1 MRITNQMMVN
11 SSISNIQGNKSQ
23 LNDLSTQLSTQKK
36 INKPSD
42 DPIIAIRALRL
53 RSSLDEVTQYL
64 GKNIPDASSWLSVTH
79 DALDES
85 NKIIQDLYNY
95 CVQGSTDSYSESE
108 RNTLAESLN
117 KLVEAYYEQ
126 GNVDY
131 AGRYVFTGHATDKPL
146 TYQSDE
152 TAKDVDYTITQNFT
166 REDLSN
172 KTAYTNAYT
181 NDDIINLNVKT
192 DANGN
197 IITPNITDV
206 HRIQLAYDEING
218 KTFSMSMGDNNSANI
233 TIADDG
239 SVTVTKNDDGTANVT
254 GIVNANGETIDSLDD
269 GSGNPVS
276 ITFTADSNYIPGD
289 DEIAINSQLG
299 EVLLGENVYK
309 SVYADNAFSVTYE
322 KSNFIKGDIDPTM
335 YFNCVDNNTG
345 IEYNKQSEDIE
356 YIINFSQKIKVNT
369 EADEAFN
376 IYLGRNVDDLVNAV
390 QNVLDINDQ
399 ISKIESMQKEGQYS
413 DEASQKKL
421 SDIMEGLT
429 KQRDFAKS
437 KMKDAFEAGIGQMQG
452 YQEQVSNAKADVGNR
467 QIRLDL
473 TKTRLTEQKTNFTD
487 LKSQNEDIDLE
498 EIVVTY
504 TSAQLVYQAALSAAS
519 KVVQQTLLDFLG

>member
-1 MRITNQMMVN
+1 MRITNQMMIN
-11 SSISNIQGNKSQ
+11 SSIANIQTNKSQ
-23 LNDLSTQLSTQKK
+23 INTMDTQLSTQKK

-53 RSSLDEVTQYL
+53 RSSLDQVTQYVD
-64 GKNIPDASSWLSVTH
+64 KNIPDASSWLSVTQ
-79 DALDES
+79 DALAQGYD
-85 NKIIQDLYNY
+85 IVYQLYSY
-95 CVQGSTDSYSESE
+95 CNQGASDSYSSDE
-108 RNTLAESLN
+108 RNTIIQTLD
-117 KLVEAYYEQ
+117 KLKNSYYVQ
-126 GNVDY
+126 GDVDY
-131 AGRYVFTGHATDKPL
+131 AGRYVFTGFATDRPL
-146 TYQSDE
+146 TYPSDVKAAE
-152 TAKDVDYTITQNFT
+152 ADYTITQSFD
-166 REDLSN
+166 RENISE
-172 KTAYTNAYT
+172 KKVYTNAYT
-181 NDDIINLNVKT
+181 NEDIINLNVKKDT
-192 DANGN
+192 DGK
-197 IITPNITDV
+197 IVTPNVATV
-206 HRIQLAYDEING
+206 HRIQLGYSEVDADG
-218 KTFSMSMGDNNSANI
+218 TFKI
-233 TIADDG
+233 TDASG
-239 SVTVTKNDDGTANVT
+239 NVATVTKNDDGTANVT

-345 IEYNKQSEDIE
+345 IEYNKQREDIE

-421 SDIMEGLT
+421 SEIKEGLT

-437 KMKDAFEAGIGQMQG
+437 KMKDTFEAGIGQMQG

-519 KVVQQTLLDFLG
+519 KVVRQTLLDFLG

>member
-218 KTFSMSMGDNNSANI
+218 RTFSMSMGDNNSANI

-239 SVTVTKNDDGTANVT
+239 SVAIDGGLTVPVTDADGN
-254 GIVNANGETIDSLDD
+254 
-269 GSGNPVS
+269 
-276 ITFTADSNYIPGD
+276 TADTAVNVVTTTDPNYVPGEN
-289 DEIAINSQLG
+289 EIAINSTTG
-299 EVLLGENVYK
+299 ELLLGENVYK
-309 SVYADNAFSVTYE
+309 SV
-322 KSNFIKGDIDPTM
+322 
-335 YFNCVDNNTG
+335 C
-345 IEYNKQSEDIE
+345 
-356 YIINFSQKIKVNT
+356 
-369 EADEAFN
+369 
-376 IYLGRNVDDLVNAV
+376 
-390 QNVLDINDQ
+390 
-399 ISKIESMQKEGQYS
+399 
-413 DEASQKKL
+413 
-421 SDIMEGLT
+421 
-429 KQRDFAKS
+429 
-437 KMKDAFEAGIGQMQG
+437 
-452 YQEQVSNAKADVGNR
+452 
-467 QIRLDL
+467 
-473 TKTRLTEQKTNFTD
+473 
-487 LKSQNEDIDLE
+487 
-498 EIVVTY
+498 
-504 TSAQLVYQAALSAAS
+504 
-519 KVVQQTLLDFLG
+519 

>member
-1 MRITNQMMVN
+1 MRITNQMMIN
-11 SSISNIQGNKSQ
+11 SSIANIQTNKSQ
-23 LNDLSTQLSTQKK
+23 INTMDTQLSTQKK

-53 RSSLDEVTQYL
+53 RSSLDQVTQYIN
-64 GKNIPDASSWLSVTH
+64 KNIPDASSWLSVTH
-79 DALDES
+79 DALDQS
-85 NKIIQDLYNY
+85 YNIVSQLYSY
-95 CVQGSTDSYSESE
+95 CNQGATDSYSPSE
-108 RNTLAESLN
+108 RNTIVETLN
-117 KLVEAYYEQ
+117 KLKDSFYTQ
-126 GNVDY
+126 GDVDY
-131 AGRYVFTGHATDKPL
+131 AGRYVFTGYATDKPL
-146 TYQSDE
+146 TYQSDAD
-152 TAKDVDYTITQNFT
+152 AKDVDYTITQNFT
-166 REDLSN
+166 RDALSS
-172 KTAYTNAYT
+172 KTVYTNAYS
-181 NDDIINLNVKT
+181 NDDIMNLSVKK
-192 DANGN
+192 DANGK
-197 IITPNITDV
+197 IITPNVQTV
-206 HRIQLAYDEING
+206 HRLQLAYSEVDANG
-218 KTFSMSMGDNNSANI
+218 TFKI
-233 TIADDG
+233 TDASG
-239 SVTVTKNDDGTANVT
+239 NVATVTKNDDGTANVT

-519 KVVQQTLLDFLG
+519 KVVQQTLLE

>member
-95 CVQGSTDSYSESE
+95 CVQGSTDSYSEAE

-166 REDLSN
+166 RENLSN

-218 KTFSMSMGDNNSANI
+218 KKFSMSMGDNNSANI

-239 SVTVTKNDDGTANVT
+239 SVAIDGGLTVPVTDADGN
-254 GIVNANGETIDSLDD
+254 
-269 GSGNPVS
+269 
-276 ITFTADSNYIPGD
+276 TADNAVNVVTTTDPNYVPGEN
-289 DEIAINSQLG
+289 EIAINSTTG
-299 EVLLGENVYK
+299 ELLLGENVYK

-322 KSNFIKGDIDPTM
+322 T
-335 YFNCVDNNTG
+335 
-345 IEYNKQSEDIE
+345 
-356 YIINFSQKIKVNT
+356 
-369 EADEAFN
+369 
-376 IYLGRNVDDLVNAV
+376 
-390 QNVLDINDQ
+390 
-399 ISKIESMQKEGQYS
+399 
-413 DEASQKKL
+413 
-421 SDIMEGLT
+421 
-429 KQRDFAKS
+429 
-437 KMKDAFEAGIGQMQG
+437 
-452 YQEQVSNAKADVGNR
+452 VS
-467 QIRLDL
+467 
-473 TKTRLTEQKTNFTD
+473 
-487 LKSQNEDIDLE
+487 
-498 EIVVTY
+498 Y
-504 TSAQLVYQAALSAAS
+504 THLRAHE
-519 KVVQQTLLDFLG
+519 T

>member
-95 CVQGSTDSYSESE
+95 CVQGSTDSYSEAE

-239 SVTVTKNDDGTANVT
+239 SVTVDGGLTVPVT
-254 GIVNANGETIDSLDD
+254 DAD
-269 GSGNPVS
+269 GN
-276 ITFTADSNYIPGD
+276 TADTAVNVVTTTDPNYVPGEN
-289 DEIAINSQLG
+289 EIAINSTTG
-299 EVLLGENVYK
+299 ELLLGENVYK

-399 ISKIESMQKEGQYS
+399 ISKIESMQKER
-413 DEASQKKL
+413 
-421 SDIMEGLT
+421 T
-429 KQRDFAKS
+429 VQR
-437 KMKDAFEAGIGQMQG
+437 
-452 YQEQVSNAKADVGNR
+452 
-467 QIRLDL
+467 
-473 TKTRLTEQKTNFTD
+473 
-487 LKSQNEDIDLE
+487 
-498 EIVVTY
+498 
-504 TSAQLVYQAALSAAS
+504 
-519 KVVQQTLLDFLG
+519 